1 MKILNLWLHIVICL
15 MQYQTGFPSYLVN
28 NTAKNHLCHQEESQL
43 LFQLKQLVPP
53 PEKFQVHEMCSE
65 IPTNYSK
72 PMYWKQRRDCC
83 LWDGVTCDDS
93 TGHVIGLD
101 LSCSGLTGN
110 IHSNSTLFRLTH
122 LRKLNLG
129 YNHLQGSEITFK
141 FGHLSSLSHLNLSRS
156 GFGGHIPVE
165 FYHLS
170 NLVSLDITSNL
181 YSTAEVRDDLEPILY
196 CDIKALF
203 GNMTKLRVV
212 LLGGVNIS
220 SQLPLNMSSF
230 LTHLDLGDTGVGG
243 NLPES
248 IFEKPSLQVLILQD
262 NDGLAGS
269 LPSFNRSNVRL
280 IEQLVLRETSI
291 SGRLPHSIGFMTNLN
306 ILDLA
311 WCKFSGP
318 IPDSIANLTQIT
330 KISLSSNELSGEF
343 PSTIANLRQLTYLYL
358 TENNLQGQLPVAL
371 SDLQKLTQLYLD
383 HNDIIGIMPS
393 SLANMSQL
401 QVLDISYNAL
411 TGRIPSTVTNMSQLL
426 WMDVSSNKL
435 TGPFPSTAGDGLQ
448 KLTHMVL
455 SHNSIQ
461 GMVPSWLL
469 TLPSLQRLDLSS
481 NKLTGEIENFNSESL
496 SDIDL
501 SNNLLNIELHSFSN
515 LTQIGSLRL
524 SHNTVTEQGLK
535 VVNVSLP
542 NLHELELSSCGIKEF
557 PDLLR
562 NLSLSTLD
570 LSNNKIHGPIPSWF
584 NFQLAILNLSNN
596 HLTHLPYLPQQQI
609 EYFLYLDL
617 HSNSLQDTIPL
628 FICNMS
634 QLAILDL
641 SNNKLR
647 GSIPECIGTFSYALE
662 VLDLRRNKLHGK
674 IPTTIGGTNY
684 ALSNLVLNGNH
695 LEGALPRSLASC
707 TQLEVL
713 DVGNNKIQDTFP
725 SWLQN
730 LTGLKVLIL
739 KSNCFHGSISPPLS
753 NINSFSS
760 LQIIDVSH
768 NNFTGILPEKLFA
781 RLQGMKKQDE
791 AATFAIYLGSDLYQ
805 YSMTL
810 SVKGADREF
819 TRVLSTFTTI
829 DLSSNNFEGTIPES
843 ITHLTVLRLL
853 NLSYNSF
860 SGTIPPALGLM
871 MNLEELDLSSN
882 QLRGGIPQALTNL
895 TFLAIL
901 NLSFNHLVGPIP
913 KGNQFQTFSNES
925 YVGNSGLCGYPLTRS
940 CGGEHPSPG
949 VSEEEDEDYGFMMG
963 FTWKTVVIGYG
974 CGIVLGFILG
984 NVMIS
989 AKKPKWVARFVY
1001 TEAAIILKRR
1011 KKKAAR
1017 KVLLGK

>member
-15 MQYQTGFPSYLVN
+15 VQYQTGFPSYLLN

-43 LFQLKQLVPP
+43 LFQLKQLVPT
-53 PEKFQVHEMCSE
+53 PEDLQLHQRCSE
-65 IPTNYSK
+65 ISTNYSK

-101 LSCSGLTGN
+101 LSCSALTGN
-110 IHSNSTLFRLTH
+110 IHSNSTLFRLVH

-129 YNHLQGSEITFK
+129 YNDLQGSEISFK
-141 FGHLSSLSHLNLSRS
+141 FGHLSSLSHLNLSCS
-156 GFGGHIPVE
+156 NFGGHIPVE

-170 NLVSLDITSNL
+170 NLVSLDITSNS
-181 YSTAEVRDDLEPILY
+181 YSGVADDLGPKLY

-243 NLPES
+243 NLPHS
-248 IFEKPSLQVLILQD
+248 IFEKPSLHVLILRD
-262 NDGLAGS
+262 NNGLAGS

-291 SGRLPHSIGFMTNLN
+291 SGRLPDSIGFMTKLN

-311 WCKFSGP
+311 SCIFSGP
-318 IPDSIANLTQIT
+318 IPDSIGNLTQIT
-330 KISLSSNELSGEF
+330 EINLSGNKLSGQF
-343 PSTIANLRQLTYLYL
+343 PSTIANLRQLTWLDLSGNYV
-358 TENNLQGQLPVAL
+358 EGQIPDAF
-371 SDLQKLTQLYLD
+371 SDLQKLTELHLGD
-383 HNDIIGIMPS
+383 NDIIGIMPS
-393 SLANMSQL
+393 SVANMSQL
-401 QVLDISYNAL
+401 QDL
-411 TGRIPSTVTNMSQLL
+411 
-426 WMDVSSNKL
+426 DVSSNKL

-448 KLTHMVL
+448 KLMFIVL

-469 TLPSLQRLDLSS
+469 TLPSLEWLDLSS
-481 NKLTGEIENFNSESL
+481 NRLTGEIGKFNSDSL
-496 SDIDL
+496 YDIDL

-515 LTQIGSLRL
+515 LTQIGNLRL

-542 NLHELELSSCGIKEF
+542 YLQVLELSSCDIKEF

-562 NLSLSTLD
+562 NLFLLDLD

-584 NFQLAILNLSNN
+584 NFPLNTLNLSNN
-596 HLTHLPYLPQQQI
+596 HLTHLPYLPQKQF
-609 EYFLYLDL
+609 EYLSYLDL

-634 QLAILDL
+634 QLVILDL

-647 GSIPECIGTFSYALE
+647 GSIPECIGTFSDVLQ

-684 ALSNLVLNGNH
+684 ALANLGLNGNH
-695 LEGALPRSLASC
+695 LEGALPRSLANC
-707 TQLEVL
+707 TQLQTL

-760 LQIIDVSH
+760 LQVIDVSH

-781 RLQGMKKQDE
+781 RLQGMRKQDE
-791 AATFAIYLGSDLYQ
+791 AATFAIYVRNGSYH
-805 YSMTL
+805 YSMIL

-843 ITHLTVLRLL
+843 ITHLTLLRLL

-860 SGTIPPALGLM
+860 SGTIPPALGSM
-871 MNLEELDLSSN
+871 TKLEELDLSSN

-895 TFLAIL
+895 TFLAVL

-913 KGNQFQTFSNES
+913 KGNQFLTFSNES
-925 YVGNSGLCGYPLTRS
+925 YVGNSGLCGDPLTTS
-940 CGGEHPSPG
+940 CGGEPPSPG
-949 VSEEEDEDYGFMMG
+949 VSEEEDEDDDDGFMMG

-989 AKKPKWVARFVY
+989 AQKPKWVARFVY